1 MNAVVSDLK
10 VEFNFTILFSSV
22 EISTSNFILFVKLDF
37 KFSSPFTLN
46 TLSRMNIPLIPHKI
60 VKLKVEIST
69 EQNKV
74 EISSCKIEFNFQV

>member
-22 EISTSNFILFVKLDF
+22 GIQFYNFILFLKLDF
-37 KFSSPFTLN
+37 KFSFAFALN
-46 TLSRMNIPLIPHKI
+46 RMNIPLIPHKI